1 MNCRFRH
8 HQMLG
13 ILKQTKLLKLFYAMK
28 NLYKTKVTTHGG
40 RNGHTRSEDG
50 IIDMELKK
58 PKSLGGEGGDY
69 SNPEQLFAA
78 GYSACYGSALEHVA
92 KQHKVDL
99 GDYSVTATIKLG
111 QTESGKLQLSA
122 ILDTFIPGVDIET
135 GEKLVNEAH
144 EVCPYSRATRDNI
157 DVTLNLL
164 LDE

>member
-1 MNCRFRH
+1 
-8 HQMLG
+8 
-13 ILKQTKLLKLFYAMK
+13 MK
-28 NLYKTKVTTHGG
+28 NLYKTTVTTEGG

-50 IIDMELKK
+50 ILDMELRK

-92 KQHKVDL
+92 KQHKIDL
-99 GDYSVTATIKLG
+99 GDYSVTATVKLG
-111 QTESGKLQLSA
+111 QTDSGNLQLSA
-122 ILDTFIPGVDIET
+122 ILDTYIPGVDVET

-157 DVTLNLL
+157 DVTLNLM
-164 LDE
+164 LDEE

>member
-1 MNCRFRH
+1 
-8 HQMLG
+8 
-13 ILKQTKLLKLFYAMK
+13 MK